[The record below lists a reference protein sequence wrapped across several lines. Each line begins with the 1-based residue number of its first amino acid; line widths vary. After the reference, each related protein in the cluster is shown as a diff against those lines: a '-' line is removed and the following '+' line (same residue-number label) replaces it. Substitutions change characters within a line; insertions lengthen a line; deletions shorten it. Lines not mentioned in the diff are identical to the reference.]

1 MMEGASS
8 SNPDIMSSII
18 QLLYTSTDSSS
29 IDQKEI
35 VRILKSISKVKG
47 LSLMMMMLSSNDV
60 AAVKD
65 MLSKAAQD
73 DQYAADAATLK
84 SRFAIQ

>member
-1 MMEGASS
+1 MEGASS

-18 QLLYTSTDSSS
+18 QLLYTNTDGS

-35 VRILKSISKVKG
+35 VRILKGISKVKG
-47 LSLMMMMLSSNDV
+47 LSLMMMMLSSSDV

-65 MLSKAAQD
+65 MLNTAAQN

>member
-8 SNPDIMSSII
+8 SNPDIMSSVI
-18 QLLYTSTDSSS
+18 QLLYTNTDGS
-29 IDQKEI
+29 IDQKEV
-35 VRILKSISKVKG
+35 VRILKGISKVKG

-65 MLSKAAQD
+65 MINTAAQN